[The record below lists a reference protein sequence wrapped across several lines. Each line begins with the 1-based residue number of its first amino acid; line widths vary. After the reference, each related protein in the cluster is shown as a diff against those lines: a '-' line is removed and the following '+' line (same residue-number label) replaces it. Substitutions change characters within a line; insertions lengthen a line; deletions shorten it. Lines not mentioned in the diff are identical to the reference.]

1 MTRFFG
7 LIMVQ
12 KWKKRLFSVCWLAQ
26 VWFAVSCRRYYQH
39 DHRTTRIVVL
49 ATLQFKY
56 WRRRPSLV
64 VAARWP
70 KPSLRCKEKTKPIAS
85 KRNNCVLVS
94 YVTHWGDCTA
104 HFYFSVFTSK
114 AFLLRA
120 IFHSLLAKL
129 YNPCRSMPH
138 QMTVLLPSVMLW
150 RGKMT
155 NALVATAT

>member
-1 MTRFFG
+1 MSNSNVKIIPCEQRKKMQNHSFNDICVNWLFLWSTCVVNRSSFMQSTMTRFFG

-94 YVTHWGDCTA
+94 YVTHWGWLHST
-104 HFYFSVFTSK
+104 
-114 AFLLRA
+114 FLLLR
-120 IFHSLLAKL
+120 L
-129 YNPCRSMPH
+129 YF
-138 QMTVLLPSVMLW
+138 
-150 RGKMT
+150 
-155 NALVATAT
+155 

>member
-1 MTRFFG
+1 M
-7 LIMVQ
+7 
-12 KWKKRLFSVCWLAQ
+12 
-26 VWFAVSCRRYYQH
+26 VSCSSYCTMIIENQNCGFSYSTIQIL
-39 DHRTTRIVVL
+39 TSS
-49 ATLQFKY
+49 A
-56 WRRRPSLV
+56 
-64 VAARWP
+64 VAPRRWP

-155 NALVATAT
+155 NALVARAT